1 MESLVN
7 FLEQHLFT
15 CSVKGLLGV
24 DCPGCG
30 MQRAFIAL
38 LRGDLVESLSLN
50 ASLLPF
56 LFTVIYT
63 ICHLI
68 FSFSN
73 GAKYIVWFF
82 TSTALILAVNFV
94 VKLILHS

>member
-1 MESLVN
+1 METITN

-15 CSVKGLLGV
+15 CSVKSLLGV
-24 DCPGCG
+24 ECPGCG

-38 LRGDLVESLSLN
+38 LRGDLKESLSLN
-50 ASLLPF
+50 PSLLPF
-56 LFTVIYT
+56 LFTVIYA

-68 FSFSN
+68 FSFTN
-73 GAKYIVWFF
+73 GAKFIVIFF
-82 TSTALILAVNFV
+82 ASTLAIVIVNFV